1 MSDSWWLMLR
11 KLEAA
16 RRDTMPGVANTL
28 RKLDTVPGLAGTI
41 RELEAA
47 GPMPGLAGTIRELE
61 AATASAL
68 TRNADPGPSSPDL
81 VVPVVPVD
89 PAVAL
94 QTDTA
99 ESHVTHQPAQ
109 SSRPPLPLAI
119 HEYLVEIE
127 GRAKRLLE
135 GCHTPGGGIGS
146 FDEVRAT
153 EILRSYAVD
162 ALDKQAE
169 YYESQKA
176 FSPQWLNEVV
186 DRTVAA
192 TLDLSDPINRVY
204 RALLQSQ
211 TIATLNPVDGIPES
225 WPLRN
230 EAEWWRRMLQVRIEQ
245 RLNLTR
251 NRAEAGRTDQASIQI
266 CPNEASA
273 ATSDLPNPERSGGLP
288 ARTDRTVAE
297 ESRSGASP
305 PEAGITLPRRG
316 YFIQGI
322 ATGQIRPSLI
332 DGIQSWV
339 EEADCRTL
347 VKLCKAIDPA
357 LEEVD
362 VRECVETYILE
373 RFDNVA
379 VGFLEIVTGAQTIDE
394 YMAIL
399 KEWCDSVLPA
409 LERGFMVDKAAVRRL
424 VYEATVP
431 RLVDEATFRRIE
443 EEIGTTGRIIGS
455 VDMRKLAE
463 RAAQWKAKAISRARG
478 IETGLSRIHSKR
490 LQGAKT
496 RDCLRAAYD
505 LYPSGLDVLTE
516 EFLSRAV
523 PGLVFGAAVDHKW
536 VRYPPIRPTGE
547 TISQN
552 ELTETFGDYRVPSGY
567 GASFTRNLESRIA
580 HWRAVE
586 RTRAAASDQS
596 QLERAGGKAPLAIE
610 TEAAKPQ
617 PATVSPQIVGKKK
630 LGRPQTIPDQKKAE
644 ALKRKDG
651 GRSNRDAAVII
662 YSTNYPTQQQVR
674 NVSTILRI
682 YRAKTKK
689 AHSPGL
695 KNLSS

>member
-1 MSDSWWLMLR
+1 
-11 KLEAA
+11 
-16 RRDTMPGVANTL
+16 
-28 RKLDTVPGLAGTI
+28 
-41 RELEAA
+41 
-47 GPMPGLAGTIRELE
+47 
-61 AATASAL
+61 
-68 TRNADPGPSSPDL
+68 
-81 VVPVVPVD
+81 
-89 PAVAL
+89 
-94 QTDTA
+94 
-99 ESHVTHQPAQ
+99 
-109 SSRPPLPLAI
+109 
-119 HEYLVEIE
+119 
-127 GRAKRLLE
+127 
-135 GCHTPGGGIGS
+135 
-146 FDEVRAT
+146 
-153 EILRSYAVD
+153 VD

-176 FSPQWLNEVV
+176 FSPQWLNELV

-305 PEAGITLPRRG
+305 PEAGNTLPRRG

-357 LEEVD
+357 LEVVD
-362 VRECVETYILE
+362 VWECVETYILE

-379 VGFLEIVTGAQTIDE
+379 VGFLEIVTEAQTIDE
-394 YMAIL
+394 YMAVL

-409 LERGFMVDKAAVRRL
+409 LRDFEVDEAAVRRL
-424 VYEATVP
+424 V
-431 RLVDEATFRRIE
+431 DEATLRRIE
-443 EEIGTTGRIIGS
+443 EVVGTTGHIIAS
-455 VDMRKLAE
+455 VDMWKLAE
-463 RAAQWKAKAISRARG
+463 RAAQWKAKAISRARD

-523 PGLVFGAAVDHKW
+523 PGFVFGAAVDHKW

-552 ELTETFGDYRVPSGY
+552 ELTETFGDYRVPSG
-567 GASFTRNLESRIA
+567 
-580 HWRAVE
+580 
-586 RTRAAASDQS
+586 
-596 QLERAGGKAPLAIE
+596 
-610 TEAAKPQ
+610 
-617 PATVSPQIVGKKK
+617 
-630 LGRPQTIPDQKKAE
+630 
-644 ALKRKDG
+644 
-651 GRSNRDAAVII
+651 
-662 YSTNYPTQQQVR
+662 
-674 NVSTILRI
+674 
-682 YRAKTKK
+682 
-689 AHSPGL
+689 
-695 KNLSS
+695 